1 MVKTVKTSHG
11 SLSMPVLQGAHE
23 KGETPWRVSPPD
35 PWWPLG
41 PFSMAAPSSPRPG
54 LSGRGGKSNLRSS
67 SARSFRGFGPRLV
80 SAMASEPKNATCWRP
95 VLQLWLFLGYVQGLI
110 QISWPPLVKLC
121 QTNTCGVAIPVGAG
135 CFLGSGSGWHPKSAG
150 PNPI

>member
-1 MVKTVKTSHG
+1 MVKTSHG

-23 KGETPWRVSPPD
+23 IAETPCS
-35 PWWPLG
+35 WPLG
-41 PFSMAAPSSPRPG
+41 PFSMAAQSSPRPG
-54 LSGRGGKSNLRSS
+54 LSGRGGKSNLRSC

-80 SAMASEPKNATCWRP
+80 SAMASEPKNATYWRP

-135 CFLGSGSGWHPKSAG
+135 CFLLLGSGSGWHPKSAG